1 MLNLPQDPRT
11 AAFKAVRARL
21 RNDPVLSNTI
31 EKWYE
36 TTPLQPTL
44 AELPLMSVGMK
55 SGAIK
60 IATPSSHDATV
71 VFGID
76 YVVNAAGAD
85 METAWEDV
93 TNLYGQ
99 IEKAI
104 NPFGDISW
112 LSVPVNAVIRG
123 VPEFSAQGFT
133 TIPMDGVNAIGG
145 SCTFSVTLRIN
156 TCRTPST

>member
-21 RNDPVLSNTI
+21 RNDPVLQSVIRQWYDTHPERPTI
-31 EKWYE
+31 S
-36 TTPLQPTL
+36 
-44 AELPLMSVGMK
+44 ELPYMVVGMK
-55 SGAIK
+55 AGPIG
-60 IATPSSHDATV
+60 IATPVAHNSVMV
-71 VFGID
+71 VGID
-76 YVVNAAGAD
+76 YVVNAAGSDA
-85 METAWEDV
+85 ETAWEDI

-104 NPFGDISW
+104 NPFGEITW
-112 LSVPVNAVIRG
+112 LSDAGAAFVRG
-123 VPEFSAQGFT
+123 TPTFLQQGFT

-156 TCRTPST
+156 TCRTQS

>member
-21 RNDPVLSNTI
+21 RNDPVLQNVI
-31 EKWYE
+31 RKWYDTHPE
-36 TTPLQPTL
+36 RPTIS
-44 AELPLMSVGMK
+44 ELPYMVIGMK
-55 SGAIK
+55 AGPIGIGSVNA
-60 IATPSSHDATV
+60 HDSVMTI
-71 VFGID
+71 GID
-76 YVVNAAGAD
+76 YVVNAAGSDA
-85 METAWEDV
+85 ETAWEDIA
-93 TNLYGQ
+93 NLYGQ

-104 NPFGDISW
+104 NPFGDPAWISAP
-112 LSVPVNAVIRG
+112 SGVVIRG
-123 VPEFSAQGFT
+123 IPAFLQQGFT